1 MSTAA
6 SDIDNDS
13 GGGRIYEEVKLV
25 SSANGNA
32 GRNGGESYRVSGEQ
46 EYVISL
52 NFNLNS
58 LCCQETDRIM
68 GGRKFHP
75 INRM

>member
-25 SSANGNA
+25 SSANGDA
-32 GRNGGESYRVSGEQ
+32 GRVVGAGSNGGGECYRVSGEQ
-46 EYVISL
+46 KYKSL
-52 NFNLNS
+52 F
-58 LCCQETDRIM
+58 CRIM

>member
-25 SSANGNA
+25 SSANGDA
-32 GRNGGESYRVSGEQ
+32 GRVVGTGSNGGECYRVSGEQ
-46 EYVISL
+46 KYK
-52 NFNLNS
+52 S